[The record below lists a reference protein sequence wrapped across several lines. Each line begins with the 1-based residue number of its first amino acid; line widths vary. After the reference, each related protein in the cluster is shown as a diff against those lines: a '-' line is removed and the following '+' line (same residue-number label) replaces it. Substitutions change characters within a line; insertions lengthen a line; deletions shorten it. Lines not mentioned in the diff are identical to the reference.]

1 MFVGKLCI
9 KRSDKELCYKW
20 LLQFITVPRDMH
32 QCATSRCCTSCLHLY
47 IDVIS
52 NWTLYIMIIGGKKI
66 LVIIIMVVLI
76 SSVVAGAVS
85 FFNKPQTSRN
95 NNNAIL
101 NARLNQVVDFCI
113 RSLPN
118 GTSACDNQLLPV
130 VNEIC
135 GQDGAKAMIDA
146 CTDGKVLQY
155 YKARNIKSN
164 IESNK
169 TTLQ

>member
-1 MFVGKLCI
+1 
-9 KRSDKELCYKW
+9 
-20 LLQFITVPRDMH
+20 
-32 QCATSRCCTSCLHLY
+32 
-47 IDVIS
+47 
-52 NWTLYIMIIGGKKI
+52 MIVGGKKI

-85 FFNKPQTSRN
+85 FFNKPQTSSNNN
-95 NNNAIL
+95 NNNAFL
-101 NARLNQVVDFCI
+101 NGRLNQVVDFCM

-135 GQDGAKAMIDA
+135 SQDAAKALIDA

-155 YKARNIKSN
+155 YKARNIQ
-164 IESNK
+164 SNK
-169 TTLQ
+169 TAH

>member
-1 MFVGKLCI
+1 M
-9 KRSDKELCYKW
+9 
-20 LLQFITVPRDMH
+20 
-32 QCATSRCCTSCLHLY
+32 
-47 IDVIS
+47 
-52 NWTLYIMIIGGKKI
+52 IMSGKKI

-85 FFNKPQTSRN
+85 FFNTSQTSSSN
-95 NNNAIL
+95 NKNNAFL

-118 GTSACDNQLLPV
+118 GTAACDNQLLPI
-130 VNEIC
+130 VNKIC
-135 GQDGAKAMIDA
+135 AEDAARPMIDA

-155 YKARNIKSN
+155 YKVRN

-169 TTLQ
+169 TLQ

>member
-1 MFVGKLCI
+1 
-9 KRSDKELCYKW
+9 
-20 LLQFITVPRDMH
+20 
-32 QCATSRCCTSCLHLY
+32 
-47 IDVIS
+47 
-52 NWTLYIMIIGGKKI
+52 MIIGGKKI
-66 LVIIIMVVLI
+66 LVIIIMVVLV

-85 FFNKPQTSRN
+85 FFNKPQTSSNN
-95 NNNAIL
+95 NNNAFL

-135 GQDGAKAMIDA
+135 GQGGAKTMIDA

-164 IESNK
+164 IERNK

>member
-1 MFVGKLCI
+1 
-9 KRSDKELCYKW
+9 
-20 LLQFITVPRDMH
+20 
-32 QCATSRCCTSCLHLY
+32 
-47 IDVIS
+47 
-52 NWTLYIMIIGGKKI
+52 MIISGKKI

-76 SSVVAGAVS
+76 SSVVAGAAS
-85 FFNKPQTSRN
+85 FFNKPQTSSNNNNN
-95 NNNAIL
+95 NNNAFL
-101 NARLNQVVDFCI
+101 NARLNQVVDFCM

-155 YKARNIKSN
+155 YKARNI
-164 IESNK
+164 ESNK
-169 TTLQ
+169 TAR

>member
-1 MFVGKLCI
+1 
-9 KRSDKELCYKW
+9 
-20 LLQFITVPRDMH
+20 
-32 QCATSRCCTSCLHLY
+32 
-47 IDVIS
+47 
-52 NWTLYIMIIGGKKI
+52 MIIGGKKI

-76 SSVVAGAVS
+76 SSVVAGAAS
-85 FFNKPQTSRN
+85 FFNKPPTSSNNNNN
-95 NNNAIL
+95 NNNAFL
-101 NARLNQVVDFCI
+101 NARLNQVVDFCM

-135 GQDGAKAMIDA
+135 GQDGAKALIDA

-155 YKARNIKSN
+155 RKARN

-169 TTLQ
+169 TAR